1 MMNDNP
7 TPYIPGDPL
16 VNENSFVSTAEAEEE
31 KARKELSYKRMT
43 ILFIVLAVIV
53 AGLIIWEVADLLA
66 GGRP

>member
-1 MMNDNP
+1 MNDNP
-7 TPYIPGDPL
+7 VPYSQNDPL

-43 ILFIVLAVIV
+43 ILFLVLSLIV
-53 AGLIIWEVADLLA
+53 AALIIWEVADLLA